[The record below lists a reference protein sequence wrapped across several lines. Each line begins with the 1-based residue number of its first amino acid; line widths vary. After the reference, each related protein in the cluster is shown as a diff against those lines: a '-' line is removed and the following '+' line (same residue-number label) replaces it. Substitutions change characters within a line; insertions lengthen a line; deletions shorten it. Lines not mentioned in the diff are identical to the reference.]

1 MKSCIYHTTILA
13 VAALLLMA
21 MPAAAAYTIDGYI
34 DDWGVN
40 PQNDSST
47 NRLIDGSLI
56 PTKTGISY
64 VIENDNADWAY
75 GVSGNN
81 ISNLT
86 GLEWCD
92 IEAMYVD
99 HNSTHILVMIITS
112 MPKTGMNWGSDHIQ
126 PGDIAFDFND
136 DGLFEYGVKIVEND
150 DSGFGKV
157 GEIYSNPTWAVLDP
171 GTDRT
176 KIVSIVGGTLA
187 TETATI
193 CYTGTVG
200 TIAGIP
206 DGPSST
212 LPDDTFGDP
221 ARYGYLKPPYPNEII
236 EIAIPKNVFDMQITE
251 NIRSSITCGNG
262 VIKLES
268 VTLIP
273 EFITLAIPVISL
285 LGLVFYMRRK
295 ERK

>member
-1 MKSCIYHTTILA
+1 MKKYIYCITILA

-21 MPAAAAYTIDGYI
+21 MPAAAYTIDGYI
-34 DDWGVN
+34 DDWGVD
-40 PQNDSST
+40 PTNDPDNSD
-47 NRLIDGSLI
+47 RLDDRSLI
-56 PTKTGISY
+56 PASGISY
-64 VIENDNADWAY
+64 VILNATTDRAY
-75 GVSGNN
+75 GVSG
-81 ISNLT
+81 SNT
-86 GLEWCD
+86 SNTIYPEWCD

-126 PGDIAFDFND
+126 PGDLAFDFND
-136 DGLFEYGVKIVEND
+136 NGVFEYGVKIVKND
-150 DSGFGKV
+150 DSGFGNV

-171 GTDRT
+171 GADRT
-176 KIVSIVGGTLA
+176 EIISIIGGTLA

-236 EIAIPKNVFDMQITE
+236 EIAIPKNVFDMQITT

-268 VTLIP
+268 VTLLP
-273 EFITLAIPVISL
+273 EFVTLLIPMISL
-285 LGLVFYMRRK
+285 LGRVFYSCRQK
-295 ERK
+295 HE